1 MDGFEWDPIKAAT
14 NLRDHEVDFAD
25 AAVAL
30 SDLLAMTI
38 EDPDAGGEERFIT
51 VSMDALGRILITVYT
66 YVGVK
71 IRIISSRKA
80 SPGERRTYE
89 AQYA

>member
-14 NLRDHEVDFAD
+14 NLKDHEVDFAD

-38 EDPDAGGEERFIT
+38 EDPDAEGEERFIT
-51 VSMDALGRILITVYT
+51 VSMDALGRILITVVYLRWSQDSHHL
-66 YVGVK
+66 VSQSEP
-71 IRIISSRKA
+71 R
-80 SPGERRTYE
+80 
-89 AQYA
+89 